1 MDSVLQM
8 LLSQLSG
15 DTLDNISDQLGVNK
29 QSAQQAISLAL
40 PLLLGNLNRNTA
52 TSEGAQA
59 LANALQRDHDGS
71 ILDNL
76 VGNLGQQEVVDDGY
90 AILGHVLGDKRGSVG
105 KTIGQA
111 SGMDSNT
118 TMQLLSMLAPVVLGA
133 LGKMQRKQELD
144 AGGVAS
150 MLMQER
156 EQATS
161 KVPGIAQLLDMDADG
176 DITDDIVNLGGSLL
190 SSFLSK

>member
-1 MDSVLQM
+1 MDSVLEM

-40 PLLLGNLNRNTA
+40 PLLLGNLNRNSA

-59 LANALQRDHDGS
+59 LTNALQRDHDGS

-76 VGNLGQQEVVDDGY
+76 VGNLGRQEVIDDGY

-111 SGMDSNT
+111 SGLDSNT

-150 MLMQER
+150 LLLQER

-161 KVPGIAQLLDMDADG
+161 KLPGIAQLLDMDADG
-176 DITDDIVNLGGSLL
+176 DITDDMVNLGGSLL